1 MSLMSSVMVSVGAV
15 ATGQPEGN
23 PSNQS
28 VGGPAVQPAASP
40 ELKAVTGTPAST
52 PTTTPAQPPSIMPI
66 VLMVGGFFIIMMYM
80 NSRSEKKRQREK
92 QALIDAIG
100 KGDLVQTLGGE
111 IGTVAEIRDTGIVL
125 RFDEG
130 RVLYTKAAIVAV
142 LKSAKSKES
151 TLVESKVDSREGAGV

>member
-1 MSLMSSVMVSVGAV
+1 MSLMSSVTVLVE
-15 ATGQPEGN
+15 QPESN

-28 VGGPAVQPAASP
+28 VGGPVTTPVTGP
-40 ELKAVTGTPAST
+40 ELKAVQGTPTGST
-52 PTTTPAQPPSIMPI
+52 PQAAPQGPNPMTLI
-66 VLMVGGFFIIMMYM
+66 LMVGGFFIIVMYM
-80 NSRSEKKRQREK
+80 NSRSEKKRAREK

-142 LKSAKSKES
+142 LKSAKAKES
-151 TLVESKVDSREGAGV
+151 TVVESKAESREGAGV